1 MKGLPTE
8 MANAPMRA
16 MRFARGLLIMATW
29 HDHRILLL
37 APWFKYTF
45 VMEWGNFGKRR
56 WVLEREVSHYIYFV
70 VALKCVVYSLHC
82 SFLLGTCR
90 NNKS

>member
-37 APWFKYTF
+37 APWFKYTL
-45 VMEWGNFGKRR
+45 VMEWGNFEKRR
-56 WVLEREVSHYIYFV
+56 WVLEREVSHYLYIYIIYTYIFKV
-70 VALKCVVYSLHC
+70 LFFKHV
-82 SFLLGTCR
+82 
-90 NNKS
+90 

>member
-8 MANAPMRA
+8 VANAPMRA

-37 APWFKYTF
+37 ASWCTYLGDGTGERCEEMGF
-45 VMEWGNFGKRR
+45 ERGLLSGKC
-56 WVLEREVSHYIYFV
+56 LTIYFIQGFNM
-70 VALKCVVYSLHC
+70 YI
-82 SFLLGTCR
+82 
-90 NNKS
+90 